1 VPAVF
6 QPVRIGG
13 RDYVDGGLVSPVPV
27 QFARQMGAEL
37 VIAVDISQPPEGQP
51 ASDTLQILLQTF
63 NIMGQVIKRHEIE
76 QADVLVK
83 PSLAGLRSADFS
95 ARQRAI
101 DAGRTAMQAALPQ
114 LRARLGRSAP

>member
-1 VPAVF
+1 
-6 QPVRIGG
+6 
-13 RDYVDGGLVSPVPV
+13 
-27 QFARQMGAEL
+27 
-37 VIAVDISQPPEGQP
+37 
-51 ASDTLQILLQTF
+51 LLQTF